1 MEGGGGGGG
10 GGGAGSRPDGQKQS
24 GRWFYCCCFLSSP
37 TYFTEWVQWFY
48 KENFSED
55 PEGVQ
60 LFSGGGGVQTLET
73 LPGGSGPPILP
84 LDLHMRI
91 YMMSSWLNNCC
102 FTL

>member
-1 MEGGGGGGG
+1 ME

-60 LFSGGGGVQTLET
+60 LFSGGGGPNARNPSRGVRT
-73 LPGGSGPPILP
+73 PYPPSGSAHEN
-84 LDLHMRI
+84 LHDVIMAQ
-91 YMMSSWLNNCC
+91 
-102 FTL
+102 